1 MRLEKGA
8 AEGFLRAPWGPR
20 LVPGEAQEE
29 EEEDLDW
36 LLGPD

>member
-1 MRLEKGA
+1 MGLEKGA
-8 AEGFLRAPWGPR
+8 DEGFLRAPRGPQ
-20 LVPGEAQEE
+20 LVPREAQEE